1 MNESIS
7 VGAKRLPDNEAE
19 GSPHKQKRGKVTA
32 WRFLP
37 IETYP
42 NIVALVQTPLGR
54 VLFFVLF
61 AIFLHPF
68 SDLWLPVTVAA
79 AAAAYAGQYRSRVV
93 TLATLGFLL
102 LYTGWIDWRS
112 ASFVGAGEG
121 VGPEI
126 VRHLNAVTL
135 SLFFL
140 ISGTALYCVRRWNE
154 RAFVRRPILGMH
166 VIFLLLILLGV
177 SSWLHG
183 IPRVA
188 IWSFIGTF
196 AAFFWFLCYALKDMR
211 AKDSS
216 SIWTQFGVFH
226 PFWGSSTTPIGKGAA
241 YLRRVEAK
249 NPQDLAVSQLKG
261 LKLLMWVWVLQ
272 FISIAMQRIA
282 VGVLHV
288 PTLDDALI
296 KHMSGHP
303 LPWYTCWASIIYSF
317 FLGMIDIAIFGD
329 VYVAGARIAGYP
341 ILRNSYRPLSSKTF
355 ADFWNRYYYYFKELL
370 VEVFFFPT
378 FLRYFKGNMRLRLFV
393 ATFMAAGVGNW
404 IFHMM
409 KELKSVPQMGLLKT
423 VLASQNYMFY
433 CAVLAIGIGLSQMK
447 KRSAPN
453 RHDGWLRA
461 EALPSLRVLVAYCL
475 LEVFMYPHSPYSLR
489 EHFSFLFHCF
499 GVNGWI

>member
-1 MNESIS
+1 VSAVLGVQADPAAPIS
-7 VGAKRLPDNEAE
+7 
-19 GSPHKQKRGKVTA
+19 SPPKPLFDRVRA
-32 WRFLP
+32 WRFIPL
-37 IETYP
+37 ETYP
-42 NIVALVQTPLGR
+42 NIVALVQTPFGR
-54 VLFFVLF
+54 VLLFVLF

-93 TLATLGFLL
+93 TLATLGILL
-102 LYTGWIDWRS
+102 LYSGWLDWRS
-112 ASFVGAGEG
+112 VSFVAAAEG

-126 VRHLNAVTL
+126 VRHLNAAML
-135 SLFFL
+135 PLFFS
-140 ISGTALYCVRRWNE
+140 ISGTALYCVRRWNG

-166 VIFLLLILLGV
+166 VFLLLLILLGA
-177 SSWLHG
+177 SSWLRG

-188 IWSFIGTF
+188 LWSFIGTF
-196 AAFFWFLCYALKDMR
+196 AAFFWFLCYAVKDIR
-211 AKDSS
+211 AKDSD

-226 PFWGSSTTPIGKGAA
+226 PFWGSTTTPIGKGAA

-249 NPQDLAVSQLKG
+249 NPLDLAVSQLKG
-261 LKLLMWVWVLQ
+261 LKLLMWVSVLN

-296 KHMSGHP
+296 QHMNGHA
-303 LPWYTCWASIIYSF
+303 LPWYTCWASIVYTF
-317 FLGMIDIAIFGD
+317 FSGMIEVAIFGD
-329 VYVAGARIAGYP
+329 VFVAGARIAGYP

-378 FLRYFKGNMRLRLFV
+378 FLRYFKGNMRLRLFA

-409 KELKSVPQMGLLKT
+409 KELKSVPQMGLLNT
-423 VLASQNYMFY
+423 VVASQNYVFY
-433 CAVLAIGIGLSQMK
+433 CIVLSIGIGLSQMK
-447 KRSAPN
+447 RPSTSSR
-453 RHDGWLRA
+453 RHGWLRG
-461 EALPSLRVLVAYCL
+461 EALPSLRVIVVYCL
-475 LEVFMYPHSPYSLR
+475 LEVFMYPYSPYSLKA
-489 EHFSFLFHCF
+489 HFSFLFHCF
-499 GVNGWI
+499 GG

>member
-1 MNESIS
+1 VNESVR
-7 VGAKRLPDNEAE
+7 VGAKRSPDNDAE
-19 GSPHKQKRGKVTA
+19 GSPHKQKRGKAMTL
-32 WRFLP
+32 RFLP
-37 IETYP
+37 LETYP

-54 VLFFVLF
+54 VLLFVLF

-79 AAAAYAGQYRSRVV
+79 AAAGYAGQYRSRVV

-102 LYTGWIDWRS
+102 LYPGWIDWRS
-112 ASFVGAGEG
+112 ASFVAAGEG

-126 VRHLNAVTL
+126 IRHLNAVML
-135 SLFFL
+135 PLFFL
-140 ISGTALYCVRRWNE
+140 ISGTALYCVRRWKE
-154 RAFVRRPILGMH
+154 QAFVRRPILGMH
-166 VIFLLLILLGV
+166 VIFLLLILLGA
-177 SSWLHG
+177 SSSLRG

-188 IWSFIGTF
+188 LWSFIATF

-216 SIWTQFGVFH
+216 SIWPQFGVFH

-249 NPQDLAVSQLKG
+249 NPLDLAISQLKG

-272 FISIAMQRIA
+272 FISTAMQRIA
-282 VGVLHV
+282 VGVFHV
-288 PTLDDALI
+288 PALDDALI
-296 KHMSGHP
+296 QHMSGHP
-303 LPWYTCWASIIYSF
+303 LPWYTCWASIIYTF
-317 FLGMIDIAIFGD
+317 FLGMIDVAIFGD
-329 VYVAGARIAGYP
+329 VYVAGARVAGYP

-409 KELKSVPQMGLLKT
+409 KGIKSVPQIGLLNAL
-423 VLASQNYMFY
+423 VASQNYVFY
-433 CAVLAIGIGLSQMK
+433 CIVLSIGIGLSQMK
-447 KRSAPN
+447 GASTAS
-453 RHDGWLRA
+453 RHRGWLRG
-461 EALPSLRVLVAYCL
+461 EALPSLRVIVVYCL
-475 LEVFMYPHSPYSLR
+475 LEVFMYPYSPYSLKA
-489 EHFSFLFHCF
+489 HFSFLFHCF
-499 GVNGWI
+499 GG